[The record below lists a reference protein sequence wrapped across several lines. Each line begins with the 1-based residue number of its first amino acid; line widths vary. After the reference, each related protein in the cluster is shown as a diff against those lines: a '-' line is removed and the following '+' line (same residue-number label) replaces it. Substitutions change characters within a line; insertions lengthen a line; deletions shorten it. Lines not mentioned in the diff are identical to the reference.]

1 MLQNIINKF
10 CYLFESFVDK
20 LNNLDNFMNDT
31 PLYYIILN
39 ILFLAFTIFIIGISY
54 LFLYVFKAFKI
65 DINKLL
71 EFQEHFNILFEIVF
85 SIFFVILLLF
95 TLSRS
100 YKTLNNVML
109 TENVWIKSSLFF
121 VPKLYTL
128 IFIAFVLGI
137 FKGFVYVFAH
147 LGNINKPELY
157 NPVLVIIFA
166 ILIFINI
173 LLPILL
179 QLYRYFGNNKLNIEC
194 SIKIFQSLTAISLV
208 GLIAYYIFK
217 ALQIWVSSSILSFV
231 KSKDIINLII
241 VCTIFVLLFALK
253 CFWPASK
260 FEEAMLKFLDSLAN
274 LIQRIL
280 FPNPKMDN
288 VSVRFGGSNKLS
300 GGRRAKK
307 YK

>member
-1 MLQNIINKF
+1 MNK
-10 CYLFESFVDK
+10 Y
-20 LNNLDNFMNDT
+20 
-31 PLYYIILN
+31 PLYYTIFN
-39 ILFLAFTIFIIGISY
+39 ILVLIFTIFIIVISY

-65 DINKLL
+65 DINKIL
-71 EFQEHFNILFEIVF
+71 EFLEYFNILFEIVF
-85 SIFFVILLLF
+85 SIFFVILLLL

-100 YKTLNNVML
+100 YKTLNNVIL

-179 QLYRYFGNNKLNIEC
+179 RLYRYFFNNGLNIEC

-231 KSKDIINLII
+231 KSKNIINVNVLIL
-241 VCTIFVLLFALK
+241 IFVLLFALK
-253 CFWPASK
+253 CFWPAANI
-260 FEEAMLKFLDSLAN
+260 EAAITTYLDQLAN
-274 LIQRIL
+274 LIQGVL
-280 FPNPKMDN
+280 F
-288 VSVRFGGSNKLS
+288 
-300 GGRRAKK
+300 AKK
-307 YK
+307 DKMVVQINFQVVEEQKNINNIQKK

>member
-231 KSKDIINLII
+231 KSKDII
-241 VCTIFVLLFALK
+241 
-253 CFWPASK
+253 SS
-260 FEEAMLKFLDSLAN
+260 D
-274 LIQRIL
+274 
-280 FPNPKMDN
+280 PNEKAENFSADDKIYRHPTFYDVPDDVGHM
-288 VSVRFGGSNKLS
+288 
-300 GGRRAKK
+300 
-307 YK
+307 

>member
-1 MLQNIINKF
+1 MNLIHQFCNAFEFFINQI
-10 CYLFESFVDK
+10 
-20 LNNLDNFMNDT
+20 NNLDNLLNKT
-31 PLYYIILN
+31 PLYYTIFN

-54 LFLYVFKAFKI
+54 LFLYVFKVFNV
-65 DINKLL
+65 DIIKLL
-71 EFQEHFNILFEIVF
+71 KFQEYFNIQLEIVY
-85 SIFFVILLLF
+85 SIFLVTLLLL
-95 TLSRS
+95 TLARS
-100 YKTLNNVML
+100 YNTLNHTML

-128 IFIAFVLGI
+128 LFIAFVLGI
-137 FKGFVYVFAH
+137 YKGSVYVFAH

-179 QLYRYFGNNKLNIEC
+179 QLYRYFFNNGLNIEC

-208 GLIAYYIFK
+208 GIIAYYICK
-217 ALQIWVSSSILSFV
+217 ALQIWVASSILSFV

-253 CFWPASK
+253 CFWPAANI
-260 FEEAMLKFLDSLAN
+260 EASITMTLDTLAYY
-274 LIQRIL
+274 IQRVL
-280 FPNPKMDN
+280 FLKMDTAN
-288 VSVRFGGSNKLS
+288 IGGSNKLS
-300 GGRRAKK
+300 GGRIAKK

>member
-1 MLQNIINKF
+1 MERIIQYF
-10 CYLFESFVDK
+10 CKGFEIFINQI
-20 LNNLDNFMNDT
+20 NNLDNFMNGY
-31 PLYYIILN
+31 PLYYTIFN
-39 ILFLAFTIFIIGISY
+39 ILFLAFTIFIIVISY

-65 DINKLL
+65 DINKIL
-71 EFQEHFNILFEIVF
+71 EFLEHFNILFETVF

-128 IFIAFVLGI
+128 IFIAFVFGI
-137 FKGFVYVFAH
+137 FKGSVYVFAH

-179 QLYRYFGNNKLNIEC
+179 RLYRYANWGTELNIEC

-231 KSKDIINLII
+231 KSKDIINLIV

-253 CFWPASK
+253 CFWPAAK

-280 FPNPKMDN
+280 FPKMDTAN
-288 VSVRFGGSNKLS
+288 GGSNKLS